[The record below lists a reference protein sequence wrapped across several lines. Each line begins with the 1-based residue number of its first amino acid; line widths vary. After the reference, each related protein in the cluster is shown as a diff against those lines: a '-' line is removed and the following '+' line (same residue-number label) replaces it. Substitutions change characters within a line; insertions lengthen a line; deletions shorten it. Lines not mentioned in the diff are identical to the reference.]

1 MLIVDSVTSTPEQL
15 VPGTEATIK
24 IKVMNTGTEKAE
36 SVSLRVFKD
45 SSQPFEFSEKSDFI
59 GKLGP
64 GESGDAAVRFI
75 VDKNAIAKK
84 YLLDVELRGIDKN
97 DNVLIFRRTVPLTT
111 NEETKNL
118 PLKTFGLMGG
128 FLVIGSVGAVHY
140 LRNGRGKNDSNN
152 N

>member
-1 MLIVDSVTSTPEQL
+1 MDSVTSAPVQL
-15 VPGTEATIK
+15 VPGTEAVVRV
-24 IKVMNTGTEKAE
+24 KVINTGNENAE

-59 GKLGP
+59 GKLEP
-64 GESGDAAVRFI
+64 GENGEAAIRFT

-111 NEETKNL
+111 DEETKNM

-140 LRNGRGKNDSNN
+140 LRNGKKKNDSDSN
-152 N
+152 